1 MVSKEDVRKELDF
14 LTDQLSTQVRT
25 TAFGALVFAWGLLVG
40 DSAVAR
46 SIAGQLEWHLV
57 AVGAMAV
64 LTMFLDFAQYLAGY
78 INVHSLYRTM
88 ESVNPKDGQYNE
100 SSYSYRFRLY
110 LFYIKMISLGVT
122 VLWLL
127 SVLGYWLVTSDR

>member
-14 LTDQLSTQVRT
+14 LTDQLSPQVRT
-25 TAFGALVFAWGLLVG
+25 TAFEALVFAWGLLVG

-88 ESVNPKDGQYNE
+88 GSVNPEEADTMKVAIQQ
-100 SSYSYRFRLY
+100 
-110 LFYIKMISLGVT
+110 V
-122 VLWLL
+122 
-127 SVLGYWLVTSDR
+127 

>member
-1 MVSKEDVRKELDF
+1 MVRRETVLKELDV

-25 TAFGALVFAWGLLVG
+25 TAFAALVFAWGLLVG
-40 DSAVAR
+40 DSAVVR

-78 INVHSLYRTM
+78 VNVLSLYRTM
-88 ESVNPKDGQYNE
+88 ETTKAEEGQYDTR
-100 SSYSYRFRLY
+100 SRSFRLRLA
-110 LFYIKMISLGVT
+110 LFYLKMISLGVT

-127 SVLGYWLVTSDR
+127 CVLGYWLACK

>member
-1 MVSKEDVRKELDF
+1 MASKADLRKELDF

-40 DSAVAR
+40 DSAVTR
-46 SIAGQLEWHLV
+46 NVAGRLKWHLV
-57 AVGAMAV
+57 AIGAMAV
-64 LTMFLDFAQYLAGY
+64 LTMFLDFAQYFAGFV
-78 INVHSLYRTM
+78 NVHSLYKTL
-88 ESVNPKDGQYNE
+88 ETAKKDEARYDEN
-100 SSYSYRFRLY
+100 SCSYKLRLY

-127 SVLGYWLVTSDR
+127 CVLGYWLATANR

>member
-1 MVSKEDVRKELDF
+1 MVRRETVLKELDV

-25 TAFGALVFAWGLLVG
+25 TAFAALVFAWGLLVG

-64 LTMFLDFAQYLAGY
+64 LTMFLDFAQTSRATQMCSVSIGRWRQLKRKRVNTIYAAA
-78 INVHSLYRTM
+78 HSGL
-88 ESVNPKDGQYNE
+88 DWL
-100 SSYSYRFRLY
+100 SS
-110 LFYIKMISLGVT
+110 
-122 VLWLL
+122 
-127 SVLGYWLVTSDR
+127 TSR